1 MNSKE
6 TMYVIG
12 RNAVREVLESE
23 HEVYQL
29 FVLSSSKDET
39 LASLVKLAQT
49 RRIRVDYKTRDELNQ
64 IQKGNHQGI
73 IAACAG
79 YAFVQVEDI
88 LKSARKRGETPFIL
102 ILESIQDPHNL
113 GAIIRTAETAGVH
126 GVIIS
131 KNRSVGLTYAAA
143 KTAAGALEYVPVA
156 QVTNLVRTI
165 DQLKKEGLW
174 VACADMDGDE
184 IYDTD
189 LTGPIALVIGGE
201 HEGVG
206 RLVKEHCDLTVRL
219 PMQGHIT
226 SLNAS
231 VAAGISV
238 YEIVRQRREKAHAQT
253 K

>member
-1 MNSKE
+1 MKHE

-12 RNAVREVLESE
+12 RNAVREVLESG
-23 HEVYQL
+23 HEVEKL
-29 FVLSSSKDET
+29 LVLSSGRDET
-39 LASLVKLAQT
+39 LTALVQLAKERKIPIEYRT
-49 RRIRVDYKTRDELNQ
+49 REELN
-64 IQKGNHQGI
+64 KVRSGNHQGI

-79 YAFVQVEDI
+79 YGFVEVEDI
-88 LKSARKRGETPFIL
+88 LANARARGEAPFIL

-126 GVIIS
+126 GVIIG
-131 KNRSVGLTYAAA
+131 KNRAVGLTYAVA

-165 DQLKKEGLW
+165 DRLKKEGLW
-174 VACADMDGDE
+174 AVCADMDGE
-184 IYDTD
+184 MIYDAD
-189 LTGPIALVIGGE
+189 LTGPIALIIGGE
-201 HEGVG
+201 HEGIG
-206 RLVKEHCDLTVRL
+206 RLVKEHCDRTVRL

-238 YEIVRQRREKAHAQT
+238 YEIVRQRREAGHA
-253 K
+253 

>member
-1 MNSKE
+1 MSEE

-12 RNAVREVLESE
+12 RNAVREVLESD
-23 HEVYQL
+23 HKVYKIS
-29 FVLSSSKDET
+29 VLSSGRDET
-39 LASLVKLAQT
+39 LASLVKLAQSRKIPVEYRT
-49 RRIRVDYKTRDELNQ
+49 REQLNKIRS
-64 IQKGNHQGI
+64 GNHQGI
-73 IAACAG
+73 IASCEG
-79 YAFVQVEDI
+79 YGFVTVEEI
-88 LKSARKRGETPFIL
+88 LDKARARGEAPFVL

-126 GVIIS
+126 GVIIG
-131 KNRSVGLTYAAA
+131 KNRAVGLTYAAA

-174 VACADMDGDE
+174 AVCADMDGE
-184 IYDTD
+184 LIYDAN

-201 HEGVG
+201 HEGIG
-206 RLVKEHCDLTVRL
+206 RLVKEHCDRTVRL

-238 YEIVRQRREKAHAQT
+238 YEIVRQRREAARG
-253 K
+253 